1 MIVTEV
7 LQWLLCGGGLVALI
21 SLPYAVKKAKSE
33 AEGDIESRWKIL
45 NDELQEEVKELRE
58 QVTSLRDQ
66 VRTNERDIA
75 EFREAVMT
83 AYSCKLVR
91 DNSECPVLNKYKE
104 QKR

>member
-1 MIVTEV
+1 MV
-7 LQWLLCGGGLVALI
+7 C
-21 SLPYAVKKAKSE
+21 
-33 AEGDIESRWKIL
+33 
-45 NDELQEEVKELRE
+45 LRE
-58 QVTSLRDQ
+58 HINTSTFR
-66 VRTNERDIA
+66 RDIA